1 MLSIHKSKDYD
12 RNVVCAAECIESEV
26 RLVDPESGSA
36 LPAGATTGQVQVCV
50 AESWASVGGS
60 SWETEDA
67 QVVCRQLGFNDAV
80 SGNFA

>member
-1 MLSIHKSKDYD
+1 MLNIHKSKDYD
-12 RNVVCAAECIESEV
+12 RYVVCAAECIEFQM

-60 SWETEDA
+60 SWETEA
-67 QVVCRQLGFNDAV
+67 QVVCRQLGFNESE
-80 SGNFA
+80 SGAYT